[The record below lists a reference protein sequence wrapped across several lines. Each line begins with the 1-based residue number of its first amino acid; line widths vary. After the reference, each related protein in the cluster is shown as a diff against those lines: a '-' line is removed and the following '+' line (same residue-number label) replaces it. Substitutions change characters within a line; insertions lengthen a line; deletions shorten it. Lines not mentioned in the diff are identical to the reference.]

1 MSAPDSSN
9 VTAHAVD
16 EEDIE
21 YPALVAARRKALIAE
36 LSRIS
41 FPDAT
46 FVWELGSGHG
56 HYLNAYAEAHPAKV
70 CIGIDLIADRV
81 ARANRKRDRANLT
94 QLHFL
99 HSDARL
105 FLEALPVGVTISDVF
120 ILFPD
125 PWPKNRHH
133 KHRILQPEFLS
144 RLRPKL
150 KPDAKL
156 YFRTDHEPYFLRAQ
170 ETIRM
175 DRAWQLSDSP
185 WPFEHETVFQQR
197 AISYRSLCAE
207 PVA

>member
-1 MSAPDSSN
+1 MSPLDLTNDTAGAAAEE
-9 VTAHAVD
+9 VTHYA
-16 EEDIE
+16 
-21 YPALVAARRKALIAE
+21 ALVAARKETLVAE
-36 LSRIS
+36 LNRIS
-41 FPDAT
+41 LPDAS

-56 HYLNAYAEAHPAKV
+56 HYLNAYAAAHPAKV

-81 ARANRKRDRANLT
+81 VRANRKRDRANLK

-105 FLEALPVGVTISDVF
+105 FLEALPCGVTIGDVF

-133 KHRILQPEFLS
+133 KHRVLQPEFL
-144 RLRPKL
+144 RQLRPKL
-150 KPDAKL
+150 KPGAKL
-156 YFRTDHEPYFLRAQ
+156 YFRTDHEPYFLHAQ
-170 ETIRM
+170 ETVRT
-175 DRAWQLSDSP
+175 DRGWRLSDSP